1 MRDSRTTSASDSMNG
16 HASLEG
22 IVLPTDYRI
31 NAARALASDPV
42 GASNYLKHTLIGDPE
57 LDKLMEDMSSLPSR
71 ELA

>member
-1 MRDSRTTSASDSMNG
+1 MRDSRTSPATNATNG

-31 NAARALASDPV
+31 NAERALAFDPV